1 MPEGQRFD
9 WERWA
14 PVLKML
20 AYAGGGSILGLLLQR
35 LLTGRGGTMGAIGGA
50 GAGLLA
56 QYLRDPYAFTRAQQ
70 SYEGTLPTREQ
81 VASAE
86 KANLAQLSDKTGL
99 STPAVSRGLE
109 AFENKYGRQAEPP
122 DVPEAANLATAT
134 HPKTTMGLSALA
146 PLARVLAPK
155 GWARQL
161 GVPTAAQVAVA
172 SSPAGENSVETQADY
187 RNQGKLGSYLAAN
200 TASEAAKA
208 MGQAAFIDGRVA
220 VPGAVA
226 GTTAPMPWRQYWKP
240 RSGGGGTAMYLAS
253 KPLFGLL
260 GGGLEG
266 GVEGV
271 KSIYTEP
278 RDQLKTIGST
288 ARAGW
293 DVATAK
299 APKFQAEGGRLQELL
314 RDPRPMPEPLANYL
328 NYVQNIQR
336 DKKIDTAKYAQLRT
350 AAMGTPYGAETVPG
364 VHNDALKYMK
374 NAQDITPPK
383 PAQA

>member
-56 QYLRDPYAFTRAQQ
+56 QYLRDPGAFSRAQQ

-86 KANLAQLSDKTGL
+86 KANLAQLSNQTGL
-99 STPAVSRGLE
+99 STPAVNRGLE
-109 AFENKYGRQAEPP
+109 AFENKYGRQAEPA
-122 DVPEAANLATAT
+122 DVPEAANLATT
-134 HPKTTMGLSALA
+134 VHPKTTVGLAAMTPLAAVLSPKGLRRWTVPMASQLSAVTA
-146 PLARVLAPK
+146 PE
-155 GWARQL
+155 
-161 GVPTAAQVAVA
+161 
-172 SSPAGENSVETQADY
+172 GENSLETQADY
-187 RNQGKLGSYLAAN
+187 RNQGKLGSYLAAD
-200 TASEAAKA
+200 TARRGAEA
-208 MGQAAFIDGRVA
+208 MGEASFINGRVG

-226 GTTAPMPWRQYWKP
+226 GATMPMPWKQYWKP
-240 RSGGGGTAMYLAS
+240 RSVGGGAAVYLAA
-253 KPLFGLL
+253 KPVLGTLF
-260 GGGLEG
+260 GGLEG
-266 GVEGV
+266 GVEGA

-278 RDQLKTIGST
+278 RDQLQTIGST
-288 ARAGW
+288 VGAAY

-314 RDPRPMPEPLANYL
+314 RDPRPMPDPLANYL
-328 NYVQNIQR
+328 NYAQNIQR

-364 VHNDALKYMK
+364 VHNEALKYMK
-374 NAQDITPPK
+374 NAKDITPPK
-383 PAQA
+383 PAQS